1 MSLRL
6 LYLRV
11 WGANYLQKR
20 NIYLVSTESTNQM
33 QQLLKFITCRLNTA
47 QHVSGILMPIIRSL
61 STAVAV
67 SGLPLERGGSS
78 VVGRG
83 RADSTAITTFQR

>member
-1 MSLRL
+1 MHQSL
-6 LYLRV
+6 
-11 WGANYLQKR
+11 
-20 NIYLVSTESTNQM
+20 S
-33 QQLLKFITCRLNTA
+33 FIACRLNTT

-61 STAVAV
+61 STAVAA

-83 RADSTAITTFQR
+83 RSGPNTSNNTAITTF